1 MKRTITTI
9 SLAMVLGLAILFT
22 TGCAGLLLTPTQE
35 MAVKKLARIA
45 GITLALE
52 SPTEIDK
59 ALSYIEYME
68 GLEDGN
74 IKDAA
79 MAVAIEYVYTKFGKT
94 NKTVILVAEV
104 VDLLKIAI
112 PEGAIDGISPEFDMK
127 LLNMALAGFK
137 EGLILAQ

>member
-1 MKRTITTI
+1 MKR
-9 SLAMVLGLAILFT
+9 LFILPLLIVFLFV
-22 TGCAGLLLTPTQE
+22 GCAGFQLTDNQE
-35 MAVKKLARIA
+35 FAIGKLARIA

-52 SPTEIDK
+52 KPEEIDK
-59 ALSYIEYME
+59 ALSYIKYME

-79 MAVAIEYVYTKFGKT
+79 MAAAIEYVYTKFGKT

-112 PEGAIDGISPEFDMK
+112 PEGAIEGISPEFDMK

-137 EGLILAQ
+137 QGIELAK